1 MNVKL
6 LGIKAI
12 TSLHVGAG
20 RGLGHIDLPI
30 AREKTTNYPYLPG
43 TALKGVLRDKY
54 ENAPNFAVAFGDK
67 KGDGSDETTAGS
79 LIFADARL
87 LALPIR
93 SFFGTF
99 AAVSCPAIIKRLYV
113 DLNAYGVKVDAPQIP
128 SLKDAQ
134 IAVVTGSP
142 LAKATPLA
150 KGEKVYLEDVDFD
163 VVGNV
168 DNLVKDI
175 AQRFENFGEAG
186 LVKRFALVSDDA
198 FAFLCETGT
207 EINAHIKI
215 NSETGIVQKGALW
228 YQETLPPETFLYS
241 FVFCG
246 KVYGTKIEA
255 QDLLNYFCPTDKDD
269 YLQFGGKASTGL
281 GRCQCRFKEA

>member
-20 RGLGHIDLPI
+20 RGLGHIDLPV

-43 TALKGVLRDKY
+43 SALKGVLRDKY
-54 ENAPNFAVAFGDK
+54 EDAPDFAVAFGDK

-99 AAVSCPAIIKRLYV
+99 AAVSCPAIIKRLYA
-113 DLNAYGVKVDAPQIP
+113 DLEAYRVKVDAPKIP
-128 SLKDAQ
+128 SLKDAE
-134 IAVVTGSP
+134 IAVVSGSP
-142 LAKATPLA
+142 LAKG
-150 KGEKVYLEDVDFD
+150 KKVYLEDVDFD
-163 VVGNV
+163 VVENV
-168 DNLVKDI
+168 DRLAKDLV
-175 AQRFENFGEAG
+175 QRFENFGEAG
-186 LVKRFALVSDDA
+186 LVERFALVSDDA

-241 FVFCG
+241 FVYCD
-246 KVYGTKIEA
+246 KVYDRSVKE
-255 QDLLNYFCPTDKDD
+255 QDLLESFCKDD

>member
-1 MNVKL
+1 MNVIL

-20 RGLGHIDLPI
+20 RGLGHIDLPV

-43 TALKGVLRDKY
+43 SALKGVLRDKY
-54 ENAPNFAVAFGDK
+54 EGAPNFVVAFGDK

-99 AAVSCPAIIKRLYV
+99 AAVSCPAIIKRLYA
-113 DLNAYGVKVDAPQIP
+113 DLVAYRVKVDAPKIP
-128 SLKDAQ
+128 TLKDAQ
-134 IAVVTGSP
+134 IAVVESSP
-142 LAKATPLA
+142 LAK
-150 KGEKVYLEDVDFD
+150 GGKVYLEDVDFD
-163 VVGNV
+163 FVGNV
-168 DNLVKDI
+168 DNLVRDI

-186 LVKRFALVSDDA
+186 LVERFALVSDDA

-215 NSETGIVQKGALW
+215 NSETGIVQTGALW

-241 FVFCG
+241 FVYCD
-246 KVYGTKIEA
+246 KVYGGKQDDA
-255 QDLLNYFCPTDKDD
+255 QKLLNFFCPSNQDD

>member
-20 RGLGHIDLPI
+20 RGLGHIDLPV

-43 TALKGVLRDKY
+43 SALKGVLRDKY
-54 ENAPNFAVAFGDK
+54 EGESNFAVAFGDK

-99 AAVSCPAIIKRLYV
+99 AAVSCPAIIKRLYA
-113 DLNAYGVKVDAPQIP
+113 DLEAYRVKVDAPKIP
-128 SLKDAQ
+128 SLGDAQ
-134 IAVVTGSP
+134 IAVVAGSP
-142 LAKATPLA
+142 LAK
-150 KGEKVYLEDVDFD
+150 GGKVYLEDVDFD

-168 DNLVKDI
+168 DNLAKDV

-186 LVKRFALVSDDA
+186 LVERFALVSDDA

-215 NSETGIVQKGALW
+215 DSKTGIVQKGALW

-241 FVFCG
+241 FVYCD
-246 KVYGTKIEA
+246 KVYDRSVKE
-255 QDLLNYFCPTDKDD
+255 QDLLESFCKDG